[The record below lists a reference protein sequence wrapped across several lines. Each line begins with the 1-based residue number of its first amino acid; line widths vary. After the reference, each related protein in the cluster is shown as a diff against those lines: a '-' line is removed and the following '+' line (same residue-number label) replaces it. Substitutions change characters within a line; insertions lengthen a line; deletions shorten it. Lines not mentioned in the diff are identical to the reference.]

1 MDMLLNMIL
10 FIHLF
15 VCFCFLFFVCFT
27 VSTVSRCTPGSI
39 RLHEGKDEYEG
50 KLQICINWIWEGVTY
65 SYWDYNDAQVACK
78 QLFLFNSTQN
88 TSKLVLIF
96 LY

>member
-10 FIHLF
+10 FIH
-15 VCFCFLFFVCFT
+15 FFVF
-27 VSTVSRCTPGSI
+27 VFVFVLVSRCTPGSI

-50 KLQICINWIWEGVTY
+50 KLQICINWIWEGVIY
-65 SYWDYNDAQVACK
+65 SYWDYYDAQVACK

-88 TSKLVLIF
+88 TSKLVLLIF
-96 LY
+96 LC

>member
-1 MDMLLNMIL
+1 M
-10 FIHLF
+10 FVCLF
-15 VCFCFLFFVCFT
+15 VCLFVCFT
-27 VSTVSRCTPGSI
+27 VTRCTPGSI

-50 KLQICINWIWEGVTY
+50 KLQICINWIWEVVIY

-88 TSKLVLIF
+88 TSKLVLLIF
-96 LY
+96 LC